1 MDERISLRQSN
12 KGFTL
17 VEIVVVMVIISILA
31 TITTFS
37 LIKWQEYSTYNS
49 QEENAE
55 LIYMAAKNKIAK
67 LKADNALD
75 ELKYWGKKGAQYANV
90 TYANKYHKIDGNVY
104 NDTIYYLV
112 CGEDDY
118 DKYTKKNLGDNNKI
132 LLFDILSEFIHDKK
146 VLRANIAI
154 EYSEDGTIYAV
165 YYSDRTPFGYGT
177 SYSVNLS
184 SSIDTKTE
192 KLYENTIGAYYS
204 Q

>member
-31 TITTFS
+31 TITTLS

-75 ELKYWGKKGAQYANV
+75 ELKFWGKKGAQYANV
-90 TYANKYHKIDGNVY
+90 TYTNKYHKIDGNVP

-112 CGEDDY
+112 CGKDDY
-118 DKYTKKNLGDNNKI
+118 DKYTKKALGDKNKV
-132 LLFDILSEFIHDKK
+132 LLFDILNDYILDNKILK
-146 VLRANIAI
+146 ANIAI

-165 YYSDRTPFGYGT
+165 YYSDRTSFGYGA
-177 SYSVNLS
+177 SYAVNLS
-184 SSIDTKTE
+184 SSADTKTE
-192 KLYENTIGAYYS
+192 KLYEKTIGAYYS